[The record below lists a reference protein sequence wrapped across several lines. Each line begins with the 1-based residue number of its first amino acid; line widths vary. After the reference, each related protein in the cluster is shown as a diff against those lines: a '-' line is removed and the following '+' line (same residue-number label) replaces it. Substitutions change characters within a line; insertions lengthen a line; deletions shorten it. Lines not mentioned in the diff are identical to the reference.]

1 MNRNIVVGA
10 FFYRSF
16 TRKCTLSE
24 FNLSTLL
31 SLSHPRIPS
40 FMNLSPLSLSLFYL
54 SLFISLLVL
63 SMNVYTEPSLF
74 ESKKGNNYTFSDSF
88 FNVFKTPLPGK
99 GGRKG
104 KLVYEA
110 MLMCKKKLIFIS

>member
-40 FMNLSPLSLSLFYL
+40 FITLSPLFLSLSL
-54 SLFISLLVL
+54 SLLSFPLHL
-63 SMNVYTEPSLF
+63 SPCSICERILF